1 LPAKCRW
8 KRSKYKSGKEK
19 KTLGGFS
26 LTTVVTAATKGGSE
40 FRICVGWSDLRS
52 CVSSA
57 GMYVALDCKN

>member
-19 KTLGGFS
+19 KILGGFS

-40 FRICVGWSDLRS
+40 FRICVGWSDYDPVFISR
-52 CVSSA
+52 
-57 GMYVALDCKN
+57 YVCCSGL